1 MATDLENAQTILS
14 GALAKL
20 AACMSGDYSSA
31 LEFKPTFNAQNAL
44 DRAEY
49 VRELRNTIVWAQL
62 LINSVDCYELTSE
75 MTT

>member
-20 AACMSGDYSSA
+20 AATMQGDYSSA
-31 LEFKPTFNAQNAL
+31 LEFKPDFNAANSL

-49 VRELRNTIVWAQL
+49 VRELRATIDWARSV
-62 LINSVDCYELTSE
+62 INGLDAYEITSE
-75 MTT
+75 MTA

>member
-31 LEFKPTFNAQNAL
+31 LEFKPNFNAANSL
-44 DRAEY
+44 DREGY
-49 VRELRNTIVWAQL
+49 VRELRETIRWALL
-62 LINSVDCYELTSE
+62 LINSVDCYEITSE

>member
-1 MATDLENAQTILS
+1 MATDLEIAQTILS

-31 LEFKPTFNAQNAL
+31 LEFKPDFNAANSL

-49 VRELRNTIVWAQL
+49 VRELRETIRWAQG
-62 LINSVDCYELTSE
+62 IVNSVDPYEVTSE
-75 MTT
+75 MTA